1 MGTRGTGIRP
11 LLWRFKQAILG
22 GFVGC
27 FVTVIGGNQVG
38 AAIGDASAQYEFVSR
53 PSMAIESVCV
63 ADPAI
68 QIDVGL
74 LAILPCLAQSRNVA
88 VSLAFRRSLVSPR
101 LLLSHPMLPCP
112 VANPVANEG
121 RR

>member
-74 LAILPCLAQSRNVA
+74 LLSCP
-88 VSLAFRRSLVSPR
+88 VSPSPGMWRFRWLFGGRSSR
-101 LLLSHPMLPCP
+101 LVCSYPTLCYR
-112 VANPVANEG
+112 V
-121 RR
+121 R